1 MRQDIASFRSG
12 GWIDRDAPFID
23 VLNDP
28 LFVDDERCSIAEAL
42 FFIKDSVVFHH
53 RSLEITEQRKRYA
66 DVLCKAAIGGNA
78 VYADAENLSF
88 CSFEFGD
95 ISLIR
100 LKFFRSTTGEGQHI
114 EGQHDIFLVPEIA

>member
-1 MRQDIASFRSG
+1 MRQDIAGFRSG

-42 FFIKDSVVFHH
+42 FFIKDSVVLHH
-53 RSLEITEQRKRYA
+53 SSLEITEQWKRYTN
-66 DVLCKAAIGGNA
+66 VLCKAAVGGNA
-78 VYADAENLSF
+78 VDADAENLRL

-100 LKFFRSTTGEGQHI
+100 LKFFRSTTSEGQHI
-114 EGQHDIFLVPEIA
+114 EG